1 MAIGERK
8 IEMKESPLR
17 PLLRAFD
24 FAAYVTAM
32 YQLIIIKWG
41 GEQYFWTA
49 VTVCLCVCLFQL
61 FRMLLYL
68 EHNSDATAFNRADMV
83 VISDDIVP
91 LGRIAAGRLNGI
103 YYMHSGRKE
112 E

>member
-1 MAIGERK
+1 
-8 IEMKESPLR
+8 MKGS

-24 FAAYVTAM
+24 FAAYVVAM

-41 GEQYFWTA
+41 EGQYFWTA

-68 EHNSDATAFNRADMV
+68 EDNSDVAAFNKADMV
-83 VISDDIVP
+83 IISDDIVP
-91 LGRIAAGRLNGI
+91 LGKTAAGRLNGI